1 MADHNQINQQLDQH
15 PNSYWTNVDK
25 TAEFP
30 RLDKDIQV
38 DVAIIGAGISGI
50 TSGYLLANEGL
61 NVAILEANKILHGT
75 TGHTT
80 AEMTAKHCMI
90 YDQLNTRCVKSKAK
104 VDYDANREAL
114 NFIKQ
119 TIDDEHMY
127 CDISILVADC
137 YARIKECLCEV

>member
-61 NVAILEANKILHGT
+61 NVAILEADKILHGT
-75 TGHTT
+75 TGDTT
-80 AEMTAKHCMI
+80 A
-90 YDQLNTRCVKSKAK
+90 
-104 VDYDANREAL
+104 
-114 NFIKQ
+114 
-119 TIDDEHMY
+119 
-127 CDISILVADC
+127 
-137 YARIKECLCEV
+137 